1 MKRNQCGPFYLEDD
15 IGLLVLPHK
24 LEGLRKG
31 RREWVSSRGEN
42 LAGQWCGLGAPGHM
56 VDISP

>member
-1 MKRNQCGPFYLEDD
+1 MKRNQCGPFYPEDD
-15 IGLLVLPHK
+15 IGLLVRPYK
-24 LEGLRKG
+24 LEGLRKE

-42 LAGQWCGLGAPGHM
+42 LAGQRCGLGAPEHM